1 MTKWIHKPISENS
14 KKWEDEKLRRVEER
28 RILIE
33 EWEKTSRL
41 EKIKKIKEK
50 LKLKKDK
57 EDNKD
62 PEREEDDDL
71 IDIATNM
78 EGTWMNWR
86 KTEPEEDEI
95 VPTEDGEVEAEIESV
110 EIQGAVREEPV
121 DWKEDGEDMELVE
134 QLGDLGQDDRGS
146 QRLCLKCTQ
155 TLYLYSSQG

>member
-1 MTKWIHKPISENS
+1 M
-14 KKWEDEKLRRVEER
+14 
-28 RILIE
+28 
-33 EWEKTSRL
+33 SRL
-41 EKIKKIKEK
+41 EKIKKMKEK

-134 QLGDLGQDDRGS
+134 QLGDLDEDEVPDLGQDDQGGQS
-146 QRLCLKCTQ
+146 LCLDCVHRPCICILVKAELKVKIFKENNKTER
-155 TLYLYSSQG
+155 LKLDDS